1 MSAEE
6 DAYAEWNKGL
16 EPIEPLIE
24 YYARQMRQLSGRLMA
39 ALSFLAD
46 LEDAH
51 DWESHTPQVKET
63 VHYTRLLIGSVLRMV
78 AASQEAGNNQEEL
91 AAAEAIRKTLRQ
103 LSTGRNGKNGQNGDL
118 QPE

>member
-24 YYARQMRQLSGRLMA
+24 YYARQMGQLSGRLMA

-51 DWESHTPQVKET
+51 DWESHTVQVQES
-63 VHYTRLLIGSVLRMV
+63 VHYSRLLIASVLKMV
-78 AASQEAGNNQEEL
+78 AASQESGSEL
-91 AAAEAIRKTLRQ
+91 ELDAAEAIREALRH
-103 LSTGRNGKNGQNGDL
+103 LANGSNGDTGTD
-118 QPE
+118 